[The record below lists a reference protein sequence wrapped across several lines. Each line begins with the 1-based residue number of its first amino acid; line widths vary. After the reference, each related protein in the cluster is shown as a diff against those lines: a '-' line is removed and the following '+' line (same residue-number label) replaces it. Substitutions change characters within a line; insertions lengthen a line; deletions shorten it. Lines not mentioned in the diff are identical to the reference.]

1 MPAAP
6 IGRPSAN
13 TNPKRPESEKAM
25 SMSTQMIE
33 LIILFAIAA
42 FVLFRLKSVI
52 GTRSGYEAP
61 PDYLSRDRAAQAG
74 RPDPAADAEEE
85 DEQEA
90 GEAGLGRPIPKSA
103 KAALAAMREAE
114 PEFSLGVFL
123 DGARG
128 AYEMILMAYES
139 GDRDTLRGLL
149 EPDVYAAFESVI
161 AERETAGLKVDSRFI
176 GVRDLRLESAALDPA
191 TGEGE
196 LTLRFVSELITA
208 VHDAEGRVVEGDPNE
223 VRRQTD
229 VWTFSRRMGVRDPNW
244 LLSATGE

>member
-1 MPAAP
+1 
-6 IGRPSAN
+6 
-13 TNPKRPESEKAM
+13 
-25 SMSTQMIE
+25 MSTQMIE

-61 PDYLSRDRAAQAG
+61 PDYQSRDRAAQAG
-74 RPDPAADAEEE
+74 RSDPAEEPEDDAD
-85 DEQEA
+85 
-90 GEAGLGRPIPKSA
+90 EAGLGRPIPKSA
-103 KAALAAMREAE
+103 KPALAAMREAE

-128 AYEMILMAYES
+128 AYEMILMAYEA
-139 GDRDTLRGLL
+139 GERDTLSGLL
-149 EPDVYAAFESVI
+149 EPDVYAAFEGVI
-161 AERETAGLKVDSRFI
+161 AEREAAGLKVDARFI
-176 GVRDLRLESAALDPA
+176 GVRDLRLESAAFDPA
-191 TGEGE
+191 SGEGE
-196 LTLRFVSELITA
+196 LTLRFVSELVTA

-229 VWTFSRRMGVRDPNW
+229 VWTFSRRMGGHDPNW